1 MFFYLKSKNCY
12 QTLNID
18 LVGRLTI
25 LVQYFPKTRED
36 KSSYPVTSLDNISNS
51 YMNLSLATQ
60 SMLFNVR
67 VCRVIE

>member
-36 KSSYPVTSLDNISNS
+36 KPSYPVTSLDNISSSN
-51 YMNLSLATQ
+51 MNISFATQ
-60 SMLFNVR
+60 IRSFNVR
-67 VCRVIE
+67 VCKVIE